1 VSSNTSGLLSIEAT
15 NHGLAARATE
25 YDWNQHPV
33 RIRLATDL
41 VRVDPEY
48 RHLLEHLMGGTVVVD
63 TLTEAVELHR
73 AAPHGFRYVTAAG
86 EVLESD
92 GTLRAG
98 PLTAAMGLLS
108 RRSELDAIAS
118 QITEVDGRI
127 ELLSKNLADGNA
139 AAHALEEEQN
149 ALRNLIYQSNTQKV
163 ELTSNIAQ
171 SDDKLSSLSREQPLL

>member
-1 VSSNTSGLLSIEAT
+1 RGV
-15 NHGLAARATE
+15 
-25 YDWNQHPV
+25 
-33 RIRLATDL
+33 
-41 VRVDPEY
+41 
-48 RHLLEHLMGGTVVVD
+48 
-63 TLTEAVELHR
+63 
-73 AAPHGFRYVTAAG
+73 RYVTSAG

-118 QITEVDGRI
+118 QVAEVDSRI
-127 ELLSKNLADGNA
+127 EILARQLADNNA

-163 ELTSNIAQ
+163 ELTSSIAQ
-171 SDDKLSSLSREQPLL
+171 TNDRLSSLSREQPLLERELASLLHQVDRLLEEQAQLSSQRESMESDQ